1 MDNRQLFATAL
12 GLADPWYVESV
23 ELAPQ
28 ELGGPDVLQIRIDF
42 RKGATFP
49 CSIDGCSHSCQVHDT
64 VEKTWRHLNF
74 FQYKTFLTARVPR
87 LKCGDHGV
95 RLAMVP
101 WARPGSGFTL
111 MFEALAIMM
120 AHSQPMSQ
128 VGKILEEHDTRLWPM
143 ISKYVEKAHAAVD
156 MSEVTVLGMDETSK
170 KGHNYITVFADIQRK
185 VTLDVQPGKDATT
198 VGNFVEVFTEHNG
211 IPNNVQVVTADMSLG
226 FRKGILENFPKA
238 KTVIDKFHVI
248 KNVNDAVDKVRRAEA
263 RELPDL
269 KRTKYLWL
277 KNPSSLTEAQSKR
290 LDLLM
295 PKLRNKKTGRA
306 YQMRMQ
312 VQQIYETTYTR
323 EEAELGFKKLCSW
336 MMRSRIDEM
345 KKCAQMI
352 RNHFEEI
359 LNYWDH
365 RFTNATLEGLN
376 SIIQNIKVRARG
388 FRNDQYFITM
398 ILLVTGGL
406 NFDGLF
412 DVAKWRPCADARV
425 TS

>member
-1 MDNRQLFATAL
+1 
-12 GLADPWYVESV
+12 
-23 ELAPQ
+23 
-28 ELGGPDVLQIRIDF
+28 
-42 RKGATFP
+42 
-49 CSIDGCSHSCQVHDT
+49 
-64 VEKTWRHLNF
+64 
-74 FQYKTFLTARVPR
+74 
-87 LKCGDHGV
+87 
-95 RLAMVP
+95 MVP

-128 VGKILEEHDTRLWPM
+128 VGKILEEHDTRLWSM

-277 KNPSSLTEAQSKR
+277 KNPSSLTEA
-290 LDLLM
+290 
-295 PKLRNKKTGRA
+295 LRILK
-306 YQMRMQ
+306 
-312 VQQIYETTYTR
+312 TR
-323 EEAELGFKKLCSW
+323 EQQFSC
-336 MMRSRIDEM
+336 
-345 KKCAQMI
+345 
-352 RNHFEEI
+352 
-359 LNYWDH
+359 
-365 RFTNATLEGLN
+365 T
-376 SIIQNIKVRARG
+376 
-388 FRNDQYFITM
+388 
-398 ILLVTGGL
+398 
-406 NFDGLF
+406 
-412 DVAKWRPCADARV
+412 
-425 TS
+425 